1 MEQLD
6 ILVTCDEYYVT
17 YGAEESKLIRYP
29 FSSLKES
36 DLVKSVPSVE
46 EKRRLKKELGIQE
59 KRVILS
65 VGQFIPRK
73 GFDILMN
80 AVRDIPRDVG
90 IYFVG
95 GIPTKEYLLKRDKN
109 GLTNVHFEGF
119 KLKNELEKYYRAA
132 DLFVLPTREDIWG
145 LVIQEAMACGLPVIS
160 TDKCAAALELI
171 KHGENGYIIPCE
183 DVCLLEEYIQV
194 IISSENIAR
203 KFGAKSLEIIKSFT
217 IEKMVEG
224 HLKYL

>member
-1 MEQLD
+1 M
-6 ILVTCDEYYVT
+6 
-17 YGAEESKLIRYP
+17 
-29 FSSLKES
+29 
-36 DLVKSVPSVE
+36 
-46 EKRRLKKELGIQE
+46 
-59 KRVILS
+59 
-65 VGQFIPRK
+65 
-73 GFDILMN
+73 
-80 AVRDIPRDVG
+80 
-90 IYFVG
+90 
-95 GIPTKEYLLKRDKN
+95 
-109 GLTNVHFEGF
+109 
-119 KLKNELEKYYRAA
+119 
-132 DLFVLPTREDIWG
+132 
-145 LVIQEAMACGLPVIS
+145 VIQEAMACGLPVIS

>member
-1 MEQLD
+1 M
-6 ILVTCDEYYVT
+6 
-17 YGAEESKLIRYP
+17 
-29 FSSLKES
+29 
-36 DLVKSVPSVE
+36 
-46 EKRRLKKELGIQE
+46 
-59 KRVILS
+59 
-65 VGQFIPRK
+65 
-73 GFDILMN
+73 
-80 AVRDIPRDVG
+80 
-90 IYFVG
+90 
-95 GIPTKEYLLKRDKN
+95 
-109 GLTNVHFEGF
+109 TNVHFEGF